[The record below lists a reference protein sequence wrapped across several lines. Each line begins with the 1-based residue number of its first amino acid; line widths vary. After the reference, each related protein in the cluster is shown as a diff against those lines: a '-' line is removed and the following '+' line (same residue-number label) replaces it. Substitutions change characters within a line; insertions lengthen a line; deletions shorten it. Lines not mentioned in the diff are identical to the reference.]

1 MKMSIKSILKI
12 WPSALFI
19 IISFGLIIFSNSCAN
34 QGIGPQGGPKDTIPP
49 VIVNSSPS
57 LFEKNFKGNQIE
69 ITFNE
74 YIVLD
79 KLNEKIV
86 FSPPLSKKPTIK
98 IQGKSVIIKAE
109 EDFQPNRTYSID
121 LKDGIKDFTEGNIYK
136 DLRLVFS
143 TSDYIDSMQ
152 IGGYVLDA
160 FTLDPKENCIVSLYS
175 SDSDTLFKSSV
186 PDFIAKTDKEG
197 FFLFN
202 NIPSEKFKIFAV
214 ADNDNNLYYSQKIEP
229 IAFLDSLIIPEISV
243 SETYDTINN
252 NADSVIL
259 TRQTEYYPMDICLL
273 LFNEDVY
280 DQYIASFKR
289 VSRDKCVVAFNEKL
303 SHPAQVKFISSNF
316 EDRFEYVEY
325 NKNKDSLNIWITDSL
340 FASKDT
346 VFLKIIYPV
355 LDSLGESS
363 PQTDTLRMVWSDDK
377 KVVKPNAPEKD
388 TKKFFCFTSNIIPSN
403 FELNNDIIIEAPSPI
418 DSLQKDMI
426 SFIELVNDSVKRP
439 VDFKVEP
446 FSGSLRK
453 YKLKCTISGDTK
465 YSVSIDSSITYTKT
479 GFPNESFNIK
489 FSTRKSDYYGSV
501 KLDITGFKGEGEVQ
515 LIKSGKTEDILKSI
529 QLDSINRSVIFDFL
543 KPDKYLIKLIED
555 KNNNKQWDTGDLSLK
570 RQPESV
576 YYYPKALKVKSNWEM
591 KETWEIEQGI
601 PKRKN
606 IADTEPEKL
615 KK

>member
-1 MKMSIKSILKI
+1 MPGKSILKV
-12 WPSALFI
+12 WSQTVFL
-19 IISFGLIIFSNSCAN
+19 IISIGLIIFSNSCAN

-49 VIVNSSPS
+49 VIVNSSPY

-98 IQGKSVIIKAE
+98 IQGKSVIINAE

-121 LKDGIKDFTEGNIYK
+121 FKDGIKDFTEGNIYK

-143 TSDYIDSMQ
+143 TSDHIDSMQ

-175 SDSDTLFKSSV
+175 SESDSLFKSSV

-202 NIPSEKFKIFAV
+202 NIPSEKFKIYAI
-214 ADNDNNLYYSQKIEP
+214 ADNDNNLYYSQIIEP
-229 IAFLDSLIIPEISV
+229 IAFLDSLVIPGITV
-243 SETYDTINN
+243 SETHDTINN
-252 NADSVIL
+252 NADSVII

-280 DQYIASFKR
+280 DQYISSFKR
-289 VSRDKCVVAFNEKL
+289 VSGDKCFVAFNEKL
-303 SHPAQVKFISSNF
+303 SHPAQVRFIGNNF
-316 EDRFEYVEY
+316 DDRFEYIEY

-340 FASKDT
+340 FASRDT
-346 VFLKIIYPV
+346 VFLKVIYPV

-363 PQTDTLRMVWSDDK
+363 PQTDTLRMVWTDDK
-377 KVVKPNAPEKD
+377 KVTKPTAPEKD
-388 TKKFFCFTSNIIPSN
+388 IKNFFKFSSNITPSN
-403 FELNNDIIIEAPSPI
+403 FDLNNDIIIEAPSPV
-418 DSLQKDMI
+418 DTLKKDMI
-426 SFIELVNDSVKRP
+426 SFVEIVNDSVSRP
-439 VDFKVEP
+439 VDFKVEALQ
-446 FSGSLRK
+446 GSLRK
-453 YKLKCTISGDTK
+453 YKLKYNLSGETK
-465 YSVSIDSSITYTKT
+465 YSVSIDSLVTYTKT

-489 FSTRKSDYYGSV
+489 FATRKSDYYGSV
-501 KLDITGFKGEGEVQ
+501 KLDITGFTGEGEVQ
-515 LIKSGKTEDILKSI
+515 LIKSGKTEDIIKSI
-529 QLDSINRSVIFDFL
+529 QLDSINRSLVFDFL
-543 KPDKYLIKLIED
+543 KPDKYLIKLVED
-555 KNNNKQWDTGDLSLK
+555 KNNNKQWDTGDLSMK

-576 YYYPKALKVKSNWEM
+576 YYYPKVLKVKSNWEM
-591 KETWEIEQGI
+591 KENWEIEQSV
-601 PKRKN
+601 PKKKN
-606 IADTEPEKL
+606 ITDSEPEKL